1 LSIRNKAIKGVKWTT
16 LSTVFIAVASIIK
29 LSILARYLDKE
40 AFGLMALVNVVLGFM
55 NLFMD
60 LGLATAILHFQ
71 NMTKKEYASLYWTNI
86 LMSLMLFLI
95 LVAISPF
102 IAGFYQEPE
111 LGFILIL
118 MSLSVLIAAI
128 GRQFK
133 TIEQKELNF
142 KTISIIEISSTVA
155 SLILAIIL
163 ALLDFGVYALVLS
176 ALCYY
181 LITNLAFFIRGVV
194 KNGLLFHLKFKETRK
209 FLKIGIYQMGGQ
221 TLNYFNKDLDIL
233 IIGKLLGSEVLGGYS
248 LAKQLVARPAMII
261 NPILMKVLSPTLS
274 KYQDNPEELKSKY
287 LKTNRSLTTVNFFA
301 YLGIV
306 IFASFI
312 VDLLYGDT
320 FSHIVPLVQLLSI
333 YMFIRSVFNP
343 VGSLVVATGR
353 TDLAFKMNIISTI
366 FMPIF
371 IVVGSLYG
379 VNGIAIGLSIYM
391 FLMIYPSWKLFIQK
405 MIAVSFKEYITVFK
419 WNLPYLISMLKNNLL
434 KR

>member
-29 LSILARYLDKE
+29 LSILSRYLDKE

-86 LMSLMLFLI
+86 LMSLMLFLL
-95 LVAISPF
+95 LVVISPF

-111 LGFILIL
+111 LGLILIL

-142 KTISIIEISSTVA
+142 KIISIIEISSTVA

-209 FLKIGIYQMGGQ
+209 FLKIGLYQMGGQ

-233 IIGKLLGSEVLGGYS
+233 IIGKLLGTEVLGGYS
-248 LAKQLVARPAMII
+248 LAKQLVAKPAMII

-274 KYQDNPEELKSKY
+274 KYQDNPEELNSKY
-287 LKTNRSLTTVNFFA
+287 LKVNRSLTTVNFFA
-301 YLGIV
+301 YLGII
-306 IFASFI
+306 IFAPFL
-312 VDLLYGDT
+312 VDLLYGDN
-320 FSHIVPLVQLLSI
+320 FAHIAPLVQLLSI
-333 YMFIRSVFNP
+333 YMYIRSIYNP

-353 TDLAFKMNIISTI
+353 TNLGFKWNIILTLI
-366 FMPIF
+366 MPVF
-371 IVVGSLYG
+371 IYVGSFYG
-379 VNGIAIGLSIYM
+379 VHGVAIGLFSLLII
-391 FLMIYPSWKLFIQK
+391 MIYPFWSIIIRK

-419 WNLPYLISMLKNNLL
+419 WNLPYLISIFKNNLL